1 MTYYKFVIMAI
12 LLAGIYAFR
21 PGGVSRALSHSRSRL
36 HEIPLELEG
45 QLDEKNKWTVKFIYN
60 GEEKDVE
67 VGEGDSIL
75 ESAEKI
81 FDYVE
86 SSCRNG
92 VCTTCA
98 GQVTAGIENTKTAV
112 HGLGKP
118 QVDAGF
124 VCTCQCFPVGPGVT
138 VKLGMNDECYESQ
151 YGQFEK
157 SYEMKYGEKD
167 ADTPKKKGLFGF

>member
-1 MTYYKFVIMAI
+1 M
-12 LLAGIYAFR
+12 
-21 PGGVSRALSHSRSRL
+21 
-36 HEIPLELEG
+36 
-45 QLDEKNKWTVKFIYN
+45 
-60 GEEKDVE
+60 
-67 VGEGDSIL
+67 